1 MRMFITRRYQFAK
14 ILESSRS
21 AISPSRFIR
30 LIALATVQT
39 AFNLPYVLFVLSTQ
53 LIEIKLSPWIDWA
66 HSHYNFDTVETLST
80 AEQLYAI
87 PLRSRVILSLVYWIH
102 PVVCALFFIFFGL
115 GEESLERYR
124 RWWESVSSVFRGLAR
139 NTRQI
144 ATLPFHISRFVE
156 VYFDTR
162 LHHSDASVT
171 GKDLRSR
178 TIRRAIQILPIL

>member
-39 AFNLPYVLFVLSTQ
+39 AFNLPYALFILSTQ

-66 HSHYNFDTVETLST
+66 HSHYNFDTVETLSI

-115 GEESLERYR
+115 GEESLESYR
-124 RWWESVSSVFRGLAR
+124 RSWSSLMSFGERVTAGTR
-139 NTRQI
+139 NI
-144 ATLPFHISRFVE
+144 AVLPSHLSR
-156 VYFDTR
+156 
-162 LHHSDASVT
+162 
-171 GKDLRSR
+171 
-178 TIRRAIQILPIL
+178 